1 MFHVKASR
9 RQAAAAASSLAQ
21 EKRRGH
27 ETHEADARQ
36 LAQSRQDVH
45 DEWRAKQLLVDE
57 VQHWVER
64 RLPALLH
71 EMDGAVVRPEPA
83 LLHEEFEGSEL
94 AGYLADAEVLVRE
107 SVTGA
112 DTSAREAARTGVR
125 VAAEEIQAALM
136 RAQRDIDAAL
146 DDVEDHTAPSAYG
159 SSTTQV
165 LAAID
170 HSVTL
175 AVHMAQRLRVLTH
188 SWPGVQRATCSVAEI
203 VESAR
208 GRIMKLDAVSY
219 VFQPETA
226 DVLVEG
232 LLVEPVVI
240 ALAELLDNAT
250 SHSGAAVTVAAQR
263 LPSGMRI
270 TVVDEG
276 FGMSPLQ
283 LEQAERSLAGPAD
296 AEVLAEP
303 FKLGL
308 LVVSRLAADY
318 GLRAELL
325 PSASGG
331 VRANLLIPAEHLLHD
346 EATPP
351 TCRSEAGA
359 GDAELAHVAVLPL
372 PASRDLPG
380 DGAESVST
388 GDKTALA
395 PLQEGTTGG
404 VPLPRRTPRNPN
416 RPRARPVQPDIDPDA
431 FALGFAQVGQ
441 ILADGLTTD
450 HDG

>member
-1 MFHVKASR
+1 ME
-9 RQAAAAASSLAQ
+9 Q
-21 EKRRGH
+21 EKRR
-27 ETHEADARQ
+27 THEMHQADAHQ
-36 LAQSRQDVH
+36 LEQSRRDVH
-45 DEWRAKQLLVDE
+45 NEWRAKQLIVGE

-71 EMDGAVVRPEPA
+71 EIDGAVVRPEPA
-83 LLHEEFEGSEL
+83 LLYGEFEGTEL

-107 SVTGA
+107 RVTGA
-112 DTSAREAARTGVR
+112 QDSAREAARTGVR

-136 RAQRDIDAAL
+136 RAQHDIDTAL
-146 DDVEDHTAPSAYG
+146 DDAEDHSSPSGYG
-159 SSTTQV
+159 ISKTQV
-165 LAAID
+165 LTKID

-188 SWPGVQRATCSVAEI
+188 SWPGVQRATCSIAEI

-208 GRIMKLDAVSY
+208 GRIMRLDAVSY

-232 LLVEPVVI
+232 LLVEPAVI
-240 ALAELLDNAT
+240 ALAELLDNAA
-250 SHSGAAVTVAAQR
+250 SHSGGTVTVAAQR

-276 FGMSPLQ
+276 LGMSPLQ
-283 LEQAERSLAGPAD
+283 LEEAERSLNGPAG

-308 LVVSRLAADY
+308 LVVARLAADY

-331 VRANLLIPAEHLLHD
+331 VRAHLLIPADHLLPG
-346 EATPP
+346 EATPHA
-351 TCRSEAGA
+351 RHSETGA
-359 GDAELAHVAVLPL
+359 GDMALANVAALPVT
-372 PASRDLPG
+372 ASSDLPG
-380 DGAESVST
+380 EVAGSASA
-388 GDKTALA
+388 GDEMAPATPPGGTAD
-395 PLQEGTTGG
+395 G
-404 VPLPRRTPRNPN
+404 VPVLPRRTPRKPI
-416 RPRARPVQPDIDPDA
+416 PAARPVQPEIDHDA
-431 FALGFAQVGQ
+431 FTDGFAQVGQ
-441 ILADGLTTD
+441 ILAEGLTTD